1 MKAIVI
7 LCNYQNALRYNLV
20 LCTSKSSLKFT
31 LQLPEEPEVCV
42 ENTLSKSILVVLV
55 ATASSKCSIVGLVW
69 KMATC
74 GASVMIDMYI
84 MHTSLDLVPDYLRG
98 KIQFERLTSTC

>member
-1 MKAIVI
+1 MHKQI
-7 LCNYQNALRYNLV
+7 L
-20 LCTSKSSLKFT
+20 TKKIT
-31 LQLPEEPEVCV
+31 LQLPEESEVCV

-74 GASVMIDMYI
+74 GASVMIDMGLYI
-84 MHTSLDLVPDYLRG
+84 MCTSLDLVPHYLRG
-98 KIQFERLTSTC
+98 KIQFGRLTSTC